1 MKFSCKI
8 SNSLFHY
15 LERSGVE
22 LSEVY
27 EQLPMP
33 IELLKDPSYWISA
46 HDMEQILSVVEKSTQ
61 YQRSLENQHE
71 NLFQSIAHLSAE
83 LKCWGVL
90 DHVLRMMPR
99 PFEIFRQPDNL
110 LSHFIQPRPPVLN
123 LNVTENKVEFDL
135 PILHEDF
142 PHVVEYLRSAIEA
155 IPTYKG
161 HSPAHCKWDG
171 IHLEILYEQN
181 QIGLSN
187 FETENQLSPDL
198 FRSVIY
204 EIEKRQ
210 PELAEIGFA
219 EGKQELFAEGKHE
232 SFAESK
238 PESKVGKVREE
249 IPAFKSKRH
258 LGQQSFFQEEF
269 YNSAHDTG
277 LETSDQFVENQKGSG
292 IEQLSKEDLRKL
304 GQNLAKLNDYMYRA
318 QQMVTILSQTPMNKN
333 TSQKLFHKADWQSV
347 RNQFPEILQESFKL
361 LKHMDSEG
369 DQSWQK

>member
-1 MKFSCKI
+1 
-8 SNSLFHY
+8 
-15 LERSGVE
+15 
-22 LSEVY
+22 
-27 EQLPMP
+27 MP

-46 HDMEQILSVVEKSTQ
+46 HDMEQILSVVEKATQ
-61 YQRSLENQHE
+61 YQRSLENQRE
-71 NLFQSIAHLSAE
+71 NLFQNIAHLSAE

-142 PHVVEYLRSAIEA
+142 PNVVEYLRSAIEA

-161 HSPAHCKWDG
+161 HSPAQCQWDG
-171 IHLEILYEQN
+171 IHLEIIYEQN

-210 PELAEIGFA
+210 PALSEIGFV
-219 EGKQELFAEGKHE
+219 EPKL
-232 SFAESK
+232 ESK
-238 PESKVGKVREE
+238 TEKTREE
-249 IPAFKSKRH
+249 SPAFKSKRNF
-258 LGQQSFFQEEF
+258 GQQSFFQEGGHEV
-269 YNSAHDTG
+269 SHSSE
-277 LETSDQFVENQKGSG
+277 LENADQFVENQKGSG

-318 QQMVTILSQTPMNKN
+318 QQMVTILSQSQQNKN
-333 TSQKLFHKADWQSV
+333 TSQKLFHKTDWHSV
-347 RNQFPEILQESFKL
+347 RNQFPEILQDSFKL

-369 DQSWQK
+369 DQPWQK

>member
-46 HDMEQILSVVEKSTQ
+46 HDMEQILSVVEKATL
-61 YQRSLENQHE
+61 YQRPLEGQRE
-71 NLFQSIAHLSAE
+71 NLFQNIAHLSAE

-110 LSHFIQPRPPVLN
+110 LSHFIQPRPPIFN
-123 LNVTENKVEFDL
+123 LTLADNKVEFDL

-142 PHVVEYLRSAIEA
+142 PHVAEYIRSAIEA

-161 HSPAHCKWDG
+161 LSPAQCRWEG
-171 IHLEILYEQN
+171 IHLEISYEQN

-210 PELAEIGFA
+210 PELSEIGFV
-219 EGKQELFAEGKHE
+219 
-232 SFAESK
+232 ESK
-238 PESKVGKVREE
+238 NEPKSEKVREE
-249 IPAFKSKRH
+249 SPALKAKRNF
-258 LGQQSFFQEEF
+258 GQQSFFQVDSVDSESSEEIDG
-269 YNSAHDTG
+269 A
-277 LETSDQFVENQKGSG
+277 DQFAENQKGSG
-292 IEQLSKEDLRKL
+292 IEQLSKQDLRKL
-304 GQNLAKLNDYMYRA
+304 GQNLAKLNDFMYRA
-318 QQMVTILSQTPMNKN
+318 QQMVTILSQTPMNKS
-333 TSQKLFHKADWQSV
+333 TSQKLFHKTDWQSV
-347 RNQFPEILQESFKL
+347 RHQFPEILQDSFKL

-369 DQSWQK
+369 DQPWQK